1 MFKALLLACLFLTC
15 SCVGPARYGDYLAE
29 YQPEDG
35 VVAAPVSA
43 IDVRYADDYRS
54 EPEVKRIKN
63 SFVPAILYWS
73 WNNTL
78 ECSLD
83 PAKQLAYV
91 REGVMQA
98 ADSLGLDRKLAGQ
111 QLSITLSQVPG
122 QFYYVNRMYVVIAIV
137 AYSTMGEESITPVPT
152 DLVASYAVT
161 DGSDR
166 RSAWGSSTVFSR
178 EEPMRNL
185 WKSTRGFTGKFLDS
199 QRAELQRM
207 GRELVNDIDREL
219 YPVSRK

>member
-1 MFKALLLACLFLTC
+1 MLKSCLFACLILTF
-15 SCVGPARYGDYLAE
+15 SCVSPTRYGTYLAE
-29 YQPEDG
+29 YQPDEPLAE
-35 VVAAPVSA
+35 AAATP
-43 IDVRYADDYRS
+43 IEVRYADNYRT
-54 EPEVKRIKN
+54 EQEVTRIKN

-83 PAKQLAYV
+83 PDKQLAYV

-98 ADSLGLDRKLAGQ
+98 ADSLGLDRKLADKN
-111 QLSITLSQVPG
+111 LSITLSQVPG

-152 DLVASYAVT
+152 DLVASYVVT
-161 DGSDR
+161 DQNDR
-166 RSAWGSSTVFSR
+166 RSAWGSSTVFSQ

-185 WKSTRGFTGKFLDS
+185 WKSTRGFTAKFLDA
-199 QRAELQRM
+199 QRAELHRM
-207 GRELVNDIDREL
+207 GQELVAEIDREL